1 MCGQVARDEVSDS
14 DDERPP
20 TKRAA
25 AAAAAAA
32 APADD
37 SDEDVPRAKSR
48 PKGRTSSVAFDS
60 TPAPAPKII
69 DVTCVIGSECLL
81 PAPC

>member
-1 MCGQVARDEVSDS
+1 MSDS

-69 DVTCVIGSECLL
+69 DVRCVIGSVSACSPPPVDRLCVFDL
-81 PAPC
+81 